1 VSLIKIN
8 VCKTAES
15 FNIKEWLRSYN
26 QLHENLKINCLPPK
40 NLPSPVLL
48 DIYWRYLWK
57 EEKNINKEFLNP
69 QNLHIKM
76 LGRVWE
82 YIQIV
87 YSISITL
94 NNNLKEKT
102 ILSIGAGVEPCLFLF
117 DKLGAKVTA
126 SDQYNLE
133 TYWFRNHL
141 KYLNKERSIFSHY
154 QNHTPRIEFKNLDLR
169 SNKSL
174 KSLKKYDVIYSV
186 SSLEHIYS
194 TFNKKIKMFKSIIK
208 HLNADGIFSFTTEL
222 IVKFKPLRR
231 WRIYLHNIKKQFR
244 FLVKNN
250 FKIGRLLFQLKKKL
264 ALNEIKKIIF
274 KISRVYRFNR
284 RYDFY
289 TPEEL
294 LKIIKILMKKGIF
307 LVEKVDWDTC
317 CEYPIKSNK
326 FVGQFHSSVSLT
338 FSKNN
343 KFKKI
348 ST

>member
-1 VSLIKIN
+1 MSLVKIN

-15 FNIKEWLRSYN
+15 FTIKEWLKSYN
-26 QLHENLKINCLPPK
+26 QLHEDLKLNCLPPK

-57 EEKNINKEFLNP
+57 EEKNINRELLNP

-82 YIQIV
+82 YIQII

-94 NNNLKEKT
+94 NNNLKDKT
-102 ILSIGAGVEPCLFLF
+102 ILSLGAGVEPCLFLF

-126 SDQYNLE
+126 SDQYNLK

-141 KYLNKERSIFSHY
+141 MYLKKETFIFSHY
-154 QNHTPRIEFKNLDLR
+154 QNHIPNIEFKNLDLR

-174 KSLKKYDVIYSV
+174 KRLEKYDIIYSV

-194 TFNKKIKMFKSIIK
+194 TFSRKKKMFKRIIK
-208 HLNADGIFSFTTEL
+208 HLNPNGIFSFTTEL

-231 WRIYLHNIKKQFR
+231 WRIYLNHIKNQIR
-244 FLVKNN
+244 FLIKDN
-250 FKIGRLLFQLKKKL
+250 FKIRYLLFNLKKKL
-264 ALNEIKKIIF
+264 SLYEIKKLIF
-274 KISRVYRFNR
+274 KISKIYRFNR
-284 RYDFY
+284 RYDFF

-294 LKIIKILMKKGIF
+294 LKIIKLLDKRGIF
-307 LVEKVDWDTC
+307 LVEKVNWDTC
-317 CEYPIKSNK
+317 CEYPIKSQK

-338 FSKNN
+338 FSKNQ